1 LTVLLVFS
9 IVVLGYAAHVDAQA
23 KKQQELLKIV
33 NDAEHSL
40 TKIQHNPNYIK
51 HSHLTAYEQNQ

>member
-1 LTVLLVFS
+1 MKVLLTVLLVFS

-33 NDAEHSL
+33 NDAS
-40 TKIQHNPNYIK
+40 IV
-51 HSHLTAYEQNQ
+51 